1 MKSRQDDVCP
11 GCRRAVETIM
21 TAVLLIGLYDV
32 IWNAGF
38 RLRRIKFLSCL

>member
-1 MKSRQDDVCP
+1 MRSRQDDVCP

-32 IWNAGF
+32 NLECRFPIA
-38 RLRRIKFLSCL
+38 KD